1 MTRRDLLKNAGA
13 AAAVSVAAPIL
24 PAFAS
29 ASDAETET
37 ATETSS
43 GKLATEIYRVKLK
56 HTWTTHMSSSDY
68 RDVIY
73 ARYSAGGV
81 TGIGEGAPIVRY
93 KESAETAQKMLASIQ
108 SYVES
113 MDPWCF
119 EKDMRA
125 VFQKVQGEHAGK
137 AALDIA
143 LMDWVG
149 KKLNVPIYRLLG
161 LDPKDAPVTTFSIGV
176 DDPAKTREKVEE
188 AKDFPVLKIKM
199 GVGKD
204 EGTLKAIRAVTDK
217 RLRID
222 ANEGWQTKEEAL
234 DKIKW
239 LESDGRIDF
248 VEQPM
253 RADQVAETRWVKER
267 VKLPIIADEACT
279 DAKLIPE
286 LATAYDGLN
295 VKLDKAGGILE
306 AHRWINIAKA
316 LGMKT
321 MLGCMVSSSVS
332 VTAAAH
338 LAPLVDYADLDGN
351 LLISNDPF
359 RGMIVRQGQI
369 ILPTGPGL
377 GLTKA

>member
-1 MTRRDLLKNAGA
+1 MNRRDLLKTAGA
-13 AAAVSVAAPIL
+13 AAAVAAL
-24 PAFAS
+24 PLESLAQATAHHS
-29 ASDAETET
+29 ASG
-37 ATETSS
+37 S
-43 GKLATEIYRVKLK
+43 GKLTTEIFRVKLT

-73 ARYSAGGV
+73 ARYSDGGV

-93 KESAETAQKMLASIQ
+93 KESAETAQKMLQSIQ
-108 SYVES
+108 SYIES
-113 MDPWCF
+113 ADPWTY
-119 EKDMRA
+119 EKVMRT
-125 VFQKVQGEHAGK
+125 VFQRVPGEHAGK

-149 KKLNVPIYRLLG
+149 KKLNIPIYRIFG
-161 LDPKDAPVTTFSIGV
+161 LDPKDAPITTFSIGV
-176 DDPAKTREKVEE
+176 DDPSMTRQKVEE

-204 EGTLKAIRAVTDK
+204 EATLKAIREVTDK
-217 RLRID
+217 PLRID
-222 ANEGWQTKEEAL
+222 ANEGWQTREEAL

-239 LESDGRIDF
+239 LESDPKVEF

-253 RADQVAETRWVKER
+253 RADQVEETAWVKER
-267 VKLPIIADEACT
+267 VKMPLIADEACT
-279 DAKLIPE
+279 DATQIPR
-286 LATAYDGLN
+286 LATAYNGLN

-321 MLGCMVSSSVS
+321 MLGCMISSSVS
-332 VTAAAH
+332 VTAAAQ
-338 LAPLVDYADLDGN
+338 LSPLVDYADLDGN

-359 RGMIVRQGQI
+359 HGVRVEKGKL